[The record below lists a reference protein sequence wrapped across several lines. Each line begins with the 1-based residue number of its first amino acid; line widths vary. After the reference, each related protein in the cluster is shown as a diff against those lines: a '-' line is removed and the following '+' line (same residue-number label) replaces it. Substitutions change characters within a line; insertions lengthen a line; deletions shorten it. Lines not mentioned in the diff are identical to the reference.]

1 MALLVLLTT
10 GEQTWAQEEVLQD
23 NELTVLDYRIV
34 DTSDAGI
41 HNPKAIA
48 YSSNADLFF
57 VLQPT
62 TQNQYE

>member
-41 HNPKAIA
+41 QKP
-48 YSSNADLFF
+48 
-57 VLQPT
+57 
-62 TQNQYE
+62 